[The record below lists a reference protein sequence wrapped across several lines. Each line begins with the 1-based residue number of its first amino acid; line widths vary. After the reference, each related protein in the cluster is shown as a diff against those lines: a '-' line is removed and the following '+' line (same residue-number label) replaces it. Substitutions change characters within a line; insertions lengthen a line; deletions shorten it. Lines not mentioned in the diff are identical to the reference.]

1 MDINWCVVCDRHIDS
16 VCTDSLALYCSEA
29 CRIADARSESLS
41 STAPT
46 AQPLRTV
53 SLSKSSL
60 VAGTTPST
68 GGMAHA
74 AARTLAMATPRA
86 ATRPVSIQGAR
97 SPTPGA
103 YYAYS
108 PSPPTTAAS
117 SISSA
122 YSYRATGYGAPAGP
136 YSQASSLYRVSPPAF
151 NLEQSGFARSSNNY
165 CTGSGSMYLRT
176 ASS

>member
-46 AQPLRTV
+46 AQPVRTV
-53 SLSKSSL
+53 SPTKSPL
-60 VAGTTPST
+60 VAGTTPYA
-68 GGMAHA
+68 GMAYA
-74 AARTLAMATPRA
+74 AARPPAMATPRA

-97 SPTPGA
+97 SPTPGT

-108 PSPPTTAAS
+108 PSPPSMAAS
-117 SISSA
+117 SVNSA
-122 YSYRATGYGAPAGP
+122 YSYRTTGYGASAGP
-136 YSQASSLYRVSPPAF
+136 YHQTSSLYRVSPPAF